1 MALSTDSVTVHR
13 EPKLKLAPES
23 IKRLKSKLRRILRR
37 GRGRNLV
44 SVIAKENV
52 VSIRPQRFGFLV
64 LALLLAACASH
75 PSEDLEPAG
84 FEGGVKIQGGATVIS
99 GVTLEDETGSVLD
112 ALVGRVPNLR
122 IRRVSGGCP
131 QISLRTSVSF
141 ESVTNPQ
148 VYVDGTQITDTC
160 ILESLLAQ
168 NVELVEIYPMGVT
181 TRPGYATHSHG
192 LILVFTR
199 SG

>member
-23 IKRLKSKLRRILRR
+23 IRRLKRKLRRILRR

-44 SVIAKENV
+44 SVIAKENL
-52 VSIRPQRFGFLV
+52 VSIRPQRFGLLV
-64 LALLLAACASH
+64 LALLLAACASQRF
-75 PSEDLEPAG
+75 SEEQTGG
-84 FEGGVKIQGGATVIS
+84 FEGGVEIQGGATVIS

-112 ALVGRVPNLR
+112 ALVGRVPNFR
-122 IRRVSGGCP
+122 IRRISGDCP

-148 VYVDGTQITDTC
+148 VYVDGTQIADTC

-181 TRPGYATHSHG
+181 SRPGYATHSHG
-192 LILVFTR
+192 LILVFLR

>member
-1 MALSTDSVTVHR
+1 MALSTDSVPVHR

-23 IKRLKSKLRRILRR
+23 IRRLKRKLRRILRR

-52 VSIRPQRFGFLV
+52 VSIRPQRFGLLV
-64 LALLLAACASH
+64 LALLLAACASQRF
-75 PSEDLEPAG
+75 SEEQTG
-84 FEGGVKIQGGATVIS
+84 SFEGGVEIQGGATVIS
-99 GVTLEDETGSVLD
+99 GVTLENETGSVLD

-122 IRRVSGGCP
+122 IRRMSGDCP
-131 QISLRTSVSF
+131 QINLRTSVSF
-141 ESVTNPQ
+141 ESVTNPR
-148 VYVDGTQITDTC
+148 VYVDGTQIADTC

-192 LILVFTR
+192 LILVFMR

>member
-1 MALSTDSVTVHR
+1 MAPSTDSVTVQR

-23 IKRLKSKLRRILRR
+23 IRRLKRKLRRILRR
-37 GRGRNLV
+37 GRDRNLV
-44 SVIAKENV
+44 SVIAKENL
-52 VSIRPQRFGFLV
+52 VSIRPQRFGLLV
-64 LALLLAACASH
+64 LALLLAACASQRF
-75 PSEDLEPAG
+75 SEEQTG
-84 FEGGVKIQGGATVIS
+84 SFEGGVEIQGGATVIS
-99 GVTLEDETGSVLD
+99 GVTLENETGSVLD

-122 IRRVSGGCP
+122 IRRPSGDCP
-131 QISLRTSVSF
+131 QINLRTSVSF

-148 VYVDGTQITDTC
+148 VYVDGTQIADTC

-181 TRPGYATHSHG
+181 SRPGYTTHSHW
-192 LILVFTR
+192 LILVFLR